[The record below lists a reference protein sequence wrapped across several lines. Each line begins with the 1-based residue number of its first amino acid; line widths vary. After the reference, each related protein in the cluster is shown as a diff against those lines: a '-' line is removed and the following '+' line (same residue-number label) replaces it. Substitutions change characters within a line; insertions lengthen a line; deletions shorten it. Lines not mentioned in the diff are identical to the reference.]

1 MMQLGKSVLR
11 CFVDSAVGFRLAIH
25 QPNTML
31 VEFMVVYLVV
41 ACLRGGGCWW
51 WGGLGLLGLVGVVVS
66 LLGIGGGVGYSMGL
80 HLLGWGCGFSC
91 TTVFRWSVFPL

>member
-11 CFVDSAVGFRLAIH
+11 CFVDSAVGFGLAIH
-25 QPNTML
+25 QPSTML

-51 WGGLGLLGLVGVVVS
+51 WGGLGLLRLVGVGSGVVW
-66 LLGIGGGVGYSMGL
+66 VFW
-80 HLLGWGCGFSC
+80 GWGFAAEISKLM
-91 TTVFRWSVFPL
+91 PNP